1 MEVDVDTYN
10 ADDIKYSAMSLLG
23 RTDKPNFVTSTE
35 PDVQKINFLYPQIMY
50 HTLQRYRW
58 GFARQ
63 YAELTKSNLT
73 GGRYKNNFTLPS
85 DFIYLRGCYSDNKY
99 RASIRER
106 ELNVVDNVINTD
118 SETCFIEYT
127 RYVDETKLPMYFI
140 EYIKVK
146 LAFDAC
152 MDVTGDTEL
161 LKVLDNRERFEWINA
176 TNIDARQQR
185 VREVD
190 TGVFIDVRR

>member
-10 ADDIKYSAMSLLG
+10 ASDIKYAAMSLLG

-63 YAELTKSNLT
+63 YAELKKSNLT
-73 GGRYKNNFTLPS
+73 GGRYRNNFTLPS
-85 DFIYLRGCYSDNKY
+85 DFIYLRGCFSDNKY

-106 ELNVVDNVINTD
+106 ELDVVDNVINTD

-161 LKVLDNRERFEWINA
+161 LQVLDNRERFEWINA

>member
-10 ADDIKYSAMSLLG
+10 ASDIKYAAMSLLG
-23 RTDKPNFVTSTE
+23 RTDKPNFVSSTE

-85 DFIYLRGCYSDNKY
+85 DFIYLRGCFSDNKY
-99 RASIRER
+99 RATIRER
-106 ELNVVDNVINTD
+106 ELNVVDKVINTD

-161 LKVLDNRERFEWINA
+161 LQVLDNRERFEWINA